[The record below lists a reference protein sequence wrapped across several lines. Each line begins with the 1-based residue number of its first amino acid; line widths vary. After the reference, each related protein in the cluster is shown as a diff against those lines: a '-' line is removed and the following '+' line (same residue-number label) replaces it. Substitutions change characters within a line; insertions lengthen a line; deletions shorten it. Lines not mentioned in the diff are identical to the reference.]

1 MPFKIVRDDITHID
15 AEVLVNSAN
24 PHAVIGG
31 GVDAAI
37 HMAAGPKL
45 IEARQKI
52 GEIEEGN
59 IAYTPGFNLKAQYV
73 IHAVGPDCRKP
84 QPNMEEKL
92 RACYANSL
100 ELAKELGCESIAFP
114 LISSGIYACP
124 KDKAF
129 QIAISAISDFLM
141 ENDMDVTLVV
151 FDAKSYVL
159 STKLFHDVQA
169 YVDEHYVETMPRD
182 AGISELD
189 KDDLRSKEF
198 ISNYSRTAGTA
209 ERRMASKPDKECIA
223 RGRDKLYLQYE
234 KRSAKEGEGE
244 GEDEFI
250 SAYFFEHPVQ
260 EVDMEQACYSIKFD
274 EDMPEIITNGETFT
288 EMLLRLIDKTGKTD
302 AEIYRKA
309 DQTRQLFSKIR
320 NQKHYQPSK
329 NTVLSFAIALELNMD
344 QTMDLLKT
352 AGYTLSDGIKIDVAF
367 QYFIKSAFYDLM
379 QIKIILFGMELEF

>member
-52 GEIEEGN
+52 GEIEEGM
-59 IAYTPGFNLKAQYV
+59 IAFTPGFKLKARYV

-182 AGISELD
+182 AGISELS

-198 ISNYSRTAGTA
+198 ILNTRRWIGAGKLETPI
-209 ERRMASKPDKECIA
+209 ESYKTVEPNKESETVASLEIPSDV
-223 RGRDKLYLQYE
+223 RWSLD
-234 KRSAKEGEGE
+234 
-244 GEDEFI
+244 
-250 SAYFFEHPVQ
+250 
-260 EVDMEQACYSIKFD
+260 FD
-274 EDMPEIITNGETFT
+274 EDMPKFKPNGETFS

-309 DQTRQLFSKIR
+309 DQTRQLFCKIR

-329 NTVLSFAIALELNMD
+329 NTVLHFAIALELNMD

-352 AGYTLSDGIKIDVAF
+352 AGYTLSDGIKMDVAI
-367 QYFIKSAFYDLM
+367 QYFIKNAYYDLV
-379 QIKIILFGMELEF
+379 QIKIILFGMEMEF